1 MFSTVFLHSV
11 PGVGR
16 SPVSARDLWRLP
28 PSLWRRG
35 WYASG
40 SRQRRL
46 QRPVISVGNISVGGR
61 GKTPVVQEIAR
72 RLIAAGE
79 RPSIL
84 SRGYARRS
92 VEDGVVVVSDGCR
105 ILADV
110 ARSGDEPL
118 LLARAL
124 NGAAVLV
131 ADERHLAGVL
141 AERLFD
147 RTVHVLDDG
156 FQHMQLARDVDLVIV
171 NARDLE
177 DRPLPF
183 GRLREPVEALRAA
196 TAIVIDE
203 DGGAFPAG
211 ARARLDR
218 AIGTQTPVF
227 TLRRTCGAW
236 QPLEADRPWPASP
249 VPVLAVAAIAAP
261 ERFRRTLESSGWP
274 IADMLTFRDHH
285 WFSPRDL
292 DCIAAHAVGA
302 GAAAVV
308 TTSKDAMRLLVH
320 RPLPLPFAHVPIT
333 AAIEPSGAFDEW
345 LAARLLEA
353 RA

>member
-1 MFSTVFLHSV
+1 V
-11 PGVGR
+11 PR
-16 SPVSARDLWRLP
+16 PFINP
-28 PSLWRRG
+28 PSLWRRS
-35 WYASG
+35 WYASS
-40 SRQRRL
+40 SRTRRL
-46 QRPVISVGNISVGGR
+46 QHPVISVGNISVGGR

-72 RLIAAGE
+72 RLIAMGE

-84 SRGYARRS
+84 SRGYARRR

-110 ARSGDEPL
+110 TRSGDEPM

-124 NGAAVLV
+124 DGAAVLV
-131 ADERHLAGVL
+131 AEQRHLAGML
-141 AERLFD
+141 AERRFG

-156 FQHMQLARDVDLVIV
+156 FQHVQLARDIDLVIV
-171 NARDLE
+171 NGRDLE
-177 DRPLPF
+177 DRLLPF

-203 DGGAFPAG
+203 DGGAVSAG
-211 ARARLDR
+211 ARARLDA
-218 AIGTQTPVF
+218 AIGARTPIF
-227 TLRRTCGAW
+227 SLRRTSAAW
-236 QPLEADRPWPASP
+236 QPLESDRPWPQSP

-261 ERFRRTLESSGWP
+261 ERFRRTLEASGWP

-285 WFSPRDL
+285 WFIRRDL
-292 DCIAAHAVGA
+292 DRIAGHAARVGA
-302 GAAAVV
+302 VAVV

-333 AAIEPSGAFDEW
+333 AAIEPAGAFGEW
-345 LAARLLEA
+345 LAASLAEA